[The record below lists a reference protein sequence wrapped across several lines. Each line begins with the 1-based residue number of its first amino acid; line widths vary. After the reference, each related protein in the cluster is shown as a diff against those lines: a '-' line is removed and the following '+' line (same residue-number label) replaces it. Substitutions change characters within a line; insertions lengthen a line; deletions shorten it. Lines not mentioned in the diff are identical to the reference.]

1 MSQKLLYMRMNV
13 WDMSMTHLALRE
25 RYTNMIADAIS
36 YIYKVDFLE
45 TYFGALRE
53 KDETIND

>member
-1 MSQKLLYMRMNV
+1 
-13 WDMSMTHLALRE
+13 MSMTHLALRK